1 MPCYVRLG
9 NRMRDRHVF
18 IRRPVMVA
26 VPIPGSDRLVSVK
39 KRLVILA
46 LGLAAAGAGGYYY
59 LRPLYEQP
67 SDGDGLVLYGNIDI
81 READLAFNVGG
92 RIESMLVEE
101 GDVVE
106 RGQVLATLDDS
117 LYRAEVESAEAQVAA
132 QQASLDRLLAGSRPE
147 EIKKAR
153 ADVAAIESSLD
164 AARASLQRTEK
175 LAQQNFASQQRLD
188 DDRYRVSSLEAE
200 LTAAQQ
206 SLSLAIQGPR
216 DEDIAEARAKL
227 AVQQAAL
234 NLAQQKLG
242 YTRLAASETGTV
254 KTRIVEPGVVVLA
267 QSPVYTV
274 ALTDPVWV
282 RTYVAEPDLGRVAPG
297 TRAKVYTDT
306 DPSTPHEGWV
316 GFVSPVAEFTPR
328 TVQTEEIRTS
338 LVYRLRVYVENTDN
352 GLRQGMP
359 VTVRLEPER
368 PPAPAGDMPQTT
380 Q

>member
-1 MPCYVRLG
+1 
-9 NRMRDRHVF
+9 
-18 IRRPVMVA
+18 
-26 VPIPGSDRLVSVK
+26 VK
-39 KRLVILA
+39 KPLVILA
-46 LGLAAAGAGGYYY
+46 LGLAAAGAAGYYY
-59 LRPLYEQP
+59 LGPLYQQP
-67 SDGDGLVLYGNIDI
+67 SSGDGLVLYGNIDI

-92 RIESMLVEE
+92 RIERMLVEE

-106 RGQVLATLDDS
+106 RGQLLATLDDS

-147 EIKKAR
+147 EIRKAR
-153 ADVAAIESSLD
+153 ADVAAIESSLA
-164 AARASLQRTEK
+164 AARSSLQRTEE
-175 LAQQNFASQQRLD
+175 LARQNFASQQRLD

-200 LTAAQQ
+200 LMAAQQ
-206 SLSLAIQGPR
+206 TLSLAIQGPR

-227 AVQQAAL
+227 ATQKAAL

-242 YTRLAASETGTV
+242 YTKLTASETGTV
-254 KTRIVEPGVVVLA
+254 KTRIVESGVVVLS

-297 TRAKVYTDT
+297 MRARVYTDT
-306 DPSTPHEGWV
+306 VSSKPHEGWV

-338 LVYRLRVYVENTDN
+338 LVYRLRVYVENPDN
-352 GLRQGMP
+352 DLRQGMP
-359 VTVRLEPER
+359 VTVRLIPDEQ
-368 PPAPAGDMPQTT
+368 PPTAGDAPRTT